1 NPELAPSATDNTH
14 ITASIDTSS
23 GGAKSGNAIINFK
36 SDGTGFSGGVITDLG
51 NTNVAV
57 QGNVYG
63 LANPTLNTSS
73 VALAARVGDASPSS
87 AVSVT
92 NTSPDA
98 FTEGL
103 KASLGAA
110 PSGFSSSGSIGNLA
124 AGGTDSSSPHVGLNT
139 STSGTFSGSVG
150 VNFTSTG
157 AGTDS
162 APDLA
167 LTGGSVGV

>member
-1 NPELAPSATDNTH
+1 NVLIDGFSENLFGNVVGTSNGQVTASGGFGPPSLNPELAPSATDNTH

-57 QGNVYG
+57 QGNVYR

-73 VALAARVGDASPSS
+73 VALAARVGDPSPSS

-110 PSGFSSSGSIGNLA
+110 
-124 AGGTDSSSPHVGLNT
+124 
-139 STSGTFSGSVG
+139 
-150 VNFTSTG
+150 
-157 AGTDS
+157 
-162 APDLA
+162 
-167 LTGGSVGV
+167 